1 MRLRRLGRRRAVGRA
16 ASLQGS
22 GARPL
27 ASLDNEDIA
36 TVAVISDTHL
46 PRGTRRLPD
55 ACVERLQAADVVLHG
70 GDFVSLAFLE
80 ELRDLGPPVE
90 GVAGNMDEPA
100 LKELLLRERVV
111 EVGGARIGMVHVP
124 GARAGREARLAA
136 RFPDC
141 HAVVYGHTHVSQVE
155 RFQHLWVLN
164 PGSPTDRRSAPFHSM
179 LVLEVDGERIEPELV
194 RL

>member
-1 MRLRRLGRRRAVGRA
+1 L
-16 ASLQGS
+16 
-22 GARPL
+22 
-27 ASLDNEDIA
+27 A

-46 PRGTRRLPD
+46 PRGTRALPD
-55 ACVERLQAADVVLHG
+55 ECVELLRGADLILHG
-70 GDFVSLAFLE
+70 GDFVTLAFLE

-111 EVGGARIGMVHVP
+111 VVEEARIGIVHNAGP
-124 GARAGREARLAA
+124 RAGREARLAA

-141 HAVVYGHTHVSQVE
+141 HAVVYGHTHLPQVE
-155 RFQHLWVLN
+155 RFQHLWILN
-164 PGSPTDRRSAPFHSM
+164 PGSPTDRRGAPFHT
-179 LVLEVDGERIEPELV
+179 LIVLEIEGESIEPELV